1 MRALGAVRWVRRL
14 WARFVEWLRSRG
26 LPRGVSQESHR
37 EAEPQ
42 LRPRAP
48 PAPAYRV
55 VHLTEDPDELLPE
68 TLYAIGENGHLWHV
82 MLVCPCGC
90 GATIA
95 LNVLPDASP
104 RWWLYESAD
113 GPTLSPSV
121 WRTTGCRSHFILR
134 RGCVIWWHGQRRYN
148 VLES

>member
-1 MRALGAVRWVRRL
+1 MSSEWFQSFRL
-14 WARFVEWLRSRG
+14 PG
-26 LPRGVSQESHR
+26 GVSEESFR
-37 EAEPQ
+37 EPEPQ
-42 LRPRAP
+42 LPPPAPAAP
-48 PAPAYRV
+48 PPAYRV

-82 MLVCPCGC
+82 ALVCPCGC
-90 GATIA
+90 GAIIA

-104 RWWLYESAD
+104 RWRLYESAD

-134 RGCVIWWHGQRRYN
+134 RGGVIWCHDCGGAA
-148 VLES
+148 